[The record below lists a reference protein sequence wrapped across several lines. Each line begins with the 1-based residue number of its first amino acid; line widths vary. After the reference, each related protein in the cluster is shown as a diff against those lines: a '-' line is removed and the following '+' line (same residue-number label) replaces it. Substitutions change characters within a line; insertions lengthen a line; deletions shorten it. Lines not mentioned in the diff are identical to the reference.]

1 MEVSKKERLVLF
13 NQYEILKCLNPD
25 DTDYYRKN
33 QAILE
38 YGSPKDIESL
48 FDFIESTTDEVADE
62 VHDILNMFRI
72 LKVSYDAIKS
82 KEEIKE
88 NDIKFKGFDLNEET
102 DYYIYTKHIIENLNL
117 YEEFKDY
124 ELNSH
129 CNKIAEYRR
138 MLSIF
143 NDIFKDDNSVEFDYI
158 LNADD
163 IKKII
168 RK

>member
-62 VHDILNMFRI
+62 VHEIL
-72 LKVSYDAIKS
+72 S
-82 KEEIKE
+82 
-88 NDIKFKGFDLNEET
+88 
-102 DYYIYTKHIIENLNL
+102 
-117 YEEFKDY
+117 
-124 ELNSH
+124 
-129 CNKIAEYRR
+129 
-138 MLSIF
+138 ML
-143 NDIFKDDNSVEFDYI
+143 
-158 LNADD
+158 
-163 IKKII
+163 
-168 RK
+168 

>member
-1 MEVSKKERLVLF
+1 MELSKNERLVLF
-13 NQYEILKCLNPD
+13 NQYEILKCLNLD
-25 DTDYYRKN
+25 DTDYYEKN
-33 QAILE
+33 QKLLQ

-48 FDFIESTTDEVADE
+48 FDFIEATTDEVADE
-62 VHDILNMFRI
+62 VHEILSMFRI
-72 LKVSYDAIKS
+72 LKVSYDTIES

-88 NDIKFKGFDLNEET
+88 NDIKFQGFDLNEET

-129 CNKIAEYRR
+129 CNKIAKYRR
-138 MLSIF
+138 MLSVF
-143 NDIFKDDNSVEFDYI
+143 NDIFKYDDSTEFDYV

-168 RK
+168 GK